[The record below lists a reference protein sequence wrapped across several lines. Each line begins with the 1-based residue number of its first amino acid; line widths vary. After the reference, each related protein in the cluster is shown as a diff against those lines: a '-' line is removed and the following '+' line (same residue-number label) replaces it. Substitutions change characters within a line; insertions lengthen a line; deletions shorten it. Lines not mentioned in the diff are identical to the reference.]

1 MMGAQ
6 TDERHG
12 RSVPHALTTSI
23 ALRAEGLSKTYA
35 NGFHALRD
43 VNFAFAEGVR
53 LACLG
58 PSGCGKTTLLRLL
71 AGLEMPSKG
80 QVTIFGK
87 APQQSHGQIG
97 FVFQNPEL
105 LPWKKVLDN
114 ILLPLK
120 HKKAG
125 KAAALA
131 ALEQV
136 GLAHCAQNYP
146 FELSR
151 GMQMRVSLARAI
163 ITQPKLLL
171 LDEPFASLDEMIK
184 AQLQKLLLDLN
195 ETHGMT
201 MVMITHAVWDA
212 ALFATDA
219 ILMRPRE
226 VVEILPLSGNTGE
239 DARKLWDTL
248 LQVNA

>member
-23 ALRAEGLSKTYA
+23 ALRAEGLSKAYA

-87 APQQSHGQIG
+87 APQQSHGKL
-97 FVFQNPEL
+97 FVFQIPNFYRGKGVGQYP
-105 LPWKKVLDN
+105 
-114 ILLPLK
+114 LPLK